1 MTINWY
7 PGHMHKA
14 NKELRKILPGTR
26 ILIEV
31 LDARIPAASSNPSLA
46 ELGTDIPRIKILNK
60 ADLADPDLTSAWQRH
75 FNAEP
80 NSRCLVSE
88 LSEPLTEQD
97 IIRTASQLITD
108 GPEPSASNSGQIII
122 VGIPNVGK
130 STLMNSLAG
139 RKLANTGNEP
149 AVTKGQ
155 QRIRL
160 NDDWFLVDTPGLL
173 WPRLDDQNAAYKLAM
188 TGTIRNTAIDLEDIA
203 WHAAEFLLNEHHQA
217 LQARYQLP
225 ASIQDAEGC
234 LSHIA
239 ALRGAKGR
247 GGGIDWHKTSELLL
261 NDFRSGKLGRIT
273 LEAP

>member
-14 NKELRKILPGTR
+14 IKELRKILPGTR
-26 ILIEV
+26 ALIEV
-31 LDARIPAASSNPSLA
+31 LDARIPAASSNPVISDLDP
-46 ELGTDIPRIKILNK
+46 EIPRIRILNK
-60 ADLADPDLTSAWQRH
+60 ADLADPGLTKAWQKHFDALPNSLCLTSTLEQT
-75 FNAEP
+75 
-80 NSRCLVSE
+80 V
-88 LSEPLTEQD
+88 TE
-97 IIRTASQLITD
+97 A
-108 GPEPSASNSGQIII
+108 QIIEAANKLSPGAGDGKARQIVI

-130 STLMNSLAG
+130 STLMNALAG

-160 NDDWFLVDTPGLL
+160 NDDWYLVDTPGLL
-173 WPRLDDQNAAYKLAM
+173 WPRLEDQNGAYKLAM
-188 TGTIRNTAIDLEDIA
+188 TGTIRNTAIDLDDIG
-203 WHAAEFLLNEHHQA
+203 WFAAELLLNEHRDA
-217 LQARYQLP
+217 LEARYQLP
-225 ASIQDAEGC
+225 KGVQDTEAC
-234 LSHIA
+234 LFHIA
-239 ALRGAKGR
+239 SLRGARAK